1 MSDPDMKDFFRS
13 PNRAKKYND
22 ALKKKKKLQQGH
34 MDPITPFSPATMP
47 QTVIWRD
54 PVPPIDVVKRNG
66 YPEWE
71 WMGITFR
78 PYYAGNLWL
87 NCDASHVYKAFLNR
101 DTYEITSVEPLD
113 IKIDADGKQYVENW
127 VNKVLTKVYLDDALR
142 AVYHTGL
149 APVHIAPIAAHP
161 TQINQP
167 MKNPQIFNYQ
177 GVDYSFYHDGKFCVS
192 RNGGLACWMHID
204 WSVSPATYD
213 KPIPYNVKVGS
224 DGRKFVSV
232 KQSDGTW
239 KDFDMAVAVA
249 KTYLKDPTSPNMEV
263 KFKDGNVGNCD
274 ADNLYWDMP

>member
-1 MSDPDMKDFFRS
+1 MSDPDMRDFFKGS
-13 PNRAKKYND
+13 NKAKKYND
-22 ALKKKKKLQQGH
+22 DLKKKKKQQKQIH
-34 MDPITPFSPATMP
+34 QSPIAPFSPATMP
-47 QTVIWRD
+47 
-54 PVPPIDVVKRNG
+54 PVLWEEPQPPIDVVKNGG

-101 DTYEITSVEPLD
+101 DTYEITSVKRLD
-113 IKIDADGKQYVENW
+113 VKIDADGKLYVENW
-127 VNKVLTKVYLDDALR
+127 VNKVLTKVYMDDALR
-142 AVYHTGL
+142 AVYRTGL
-149 APVHIAPIAAHP
+149 APVKMTPIAIQP
-161 TQINQP
+161 TQSNQA
-167 MKNPQIFNYQ
+167 MRNPQIFNYQ
-177 GVDYSFYHDGKFCVS
+177 GIDYSFYHEGKFCVS

-204 WSVSPATYD
+204 WSVRPAIFD

-249 KTYLKDPTSPNMEV
+249 KTYLKEPTSPNMEV